1 MKNLTS
7 LPTDKAF
14 FDNYA
19 PLAKSVTAAGF
30 FSQLVSGLTEVGIIF
45 TGCQQGF
52 KPLNLGA
59 AGVILSAA
67 VACLATAVI
76 EVGLRK
82 TAPVAVDSILFR
94 RWSGLHL
101 PISIAVW
108 LLAVVLM
115 ATSGYL
121 SFSNSSVIVDNF
133 TPEAEQGTTTAADS
147 TRTAATAYQAAT
159 FTADSTMI
167 AAAYDTRA
175 AATGTAF
182 DGKIR
187 AQDEKLRSY
196 ESKEARTGK
205 SYAGQKDK
213 VRQDRANLEAE
224 KAGQLADLASAKA
237 VDLAEARKAYHEGTR
252 AAATDYKAEAAE
264 VKATNATAEA
274 KRMATVTGYGSGL
287 GLFTLICLFIFAVS
301 VILDRIY
308 RKGAGISE
316 SVLIES
322 YDFRPGAIAEG
333 LAAIRERVN
342 QFLHSRITAFA
353 DRTAPAPLPPQPGA
367 AYDLT
372 EALQHVTIQLVV
384 DHQGND
390 ENRVLRIAAKTPPEQ
405 LPPPGRKIGFHQGG
419 TSSATGTGPMMQR
432 PSDQLDTRGGRSSTE
447 IWKQIAEHDN
457 AVPPL
462 YATNHEAKTTN
473 HQPRA
478 TKNQPPTTTT
488 DAYQDADLRHA
499 LQELK
504 KYKKR
509 VGSHQQ
515 KAIVEERKTGKVC
528 KRTTDA
534 IQNNSGW
541 VAHWETVVDNL
552 KSGKQ

>member
-1 MKNLTS
+1 MKNLHS

-30 FSQLVSGLTEVGIIF
+30 FAQIVSALTEVGIIY

-52 KPLNLGA
+52 KPLHLGA
-59 AGVILSAA
+59 AGVILSGA
-67 VACLATAVI
+67 VALLATAVI

-101 PISIAVW
+101 PISISVW

-147 TRTAATAYQAAT
+147 TKNAATAYQAST

-167 AAAYDTRA
+167 AAAYDTRTT
-175 AATGTAF
+175 ATGTAF
-182 DGKIR
+182 DGRIR
-187 AQDEKLRSY
+187 AKDEALRSY

-205 SYAGQKDK
+205 SYAGAKDK
-213 VRQDRANLEAE
+213 IRQDRANLEAE

-237 VDLAEARKAYHEGTR
+237 VDLAEARKAYHQATT
-252 AAATDYKAEAAE
+252 AAVADYKQTAAE
-264 VKATNATAEA
+264 VKAANATAEA
-274 KRMATVTGYGSGL
+274 ERLATVTGYGSGL
-287 GLFTLICLFIFAVS
+287 GLFTLICLLIFAVS
-301 VILDRIY
+301 VVLDRIY

-322 YDFRPGAIAEG
+322 YDFRPGALTEG

-353 DRTAPAPLPPQPGA
+353 DRTPPAPLPPQPGA

-372 EALQHVTIQLVV
+372 EALQAVTIQLVL
-384 DHQGND
+384 DHQLGDQNK
-390 ENRVLRIAAKTPPEQ
+390 VLRIAAKTPPAQ
-405 LPPPGRKIGFHQGG
+405 LPPPGRKIGFHQ
-419 TSSATGTGPMMQR
+419 ATTGPVMQANTTG
-432 PSDQLDTRGGRSSTE
+432 PVMQAATQPL
-447 IWKQIAEHDN
+447 N
-457 AVPPL
+457 AVDPL
-462 YATNHEAKTTN
+462 YATNH
-473 HQPRA
+473 
-478 TKNQPPTTTT
+478 QPPTTDHRPPTT
-488 DAYQDADLRHA
+488 TGTAYQDADLRHA

-515 KAIVEERKTGKVC
+515 KAIAEQRKTGKIC
-528 KRTTDA
+528 RRTESA
-534 IQNNSGW
+534 IQNNTGW
-541 VAHWETVVDNL
+541 VAHWEKVVGNL
-552 KSGKQ
+552 KSGKA